1 MKLKLTLLRPG
12 GDAADLVVTVEPT
25 APLRSVAEALAE
37 RDPRGAGV
45 SYAGQ
50 VGLRL
55 HGDDGRTTLPP
66 PDATVTDVALRSGS
80 RVSLAPITEFREAG
94 RGAPVATLRV
104 VDGPDAGREFPLPQG
119 TSLIGRAR
127 SSDVRLS
134 DPLVSKEHARLN
146 VGDTVEIVDL
156 RSANGIL
163 VGGGQVERAV
173 LGRDDVAVL
182 GETTIAVVQ
191 HRAAGEGQGAGPT
204 LDFNRSP
211 RLTERYTG
219 RTFDVPEA
227 PTPPRPSRLPVLSL
241 IAPLVLGAVIY
252 AVTRSVYSLLF
263 VAFSPIL
270 GVGTYLEGRIGNKR
284 THRRAREAWRAQLA
298 ELTAEVDAEHGREA
312 AVRRAEN
319 PSVAEVGTAAV
330 RQTTLLW
337 SRRREMPEFLQVRLG
352 LGRQA
357 SRSSVA
363 DDRQRGVEL
372 DLQRDREQLVAHAA
386 EVDGVPVVADLRG
399 VGAVGV
405 GGHGETAAAV
415 ARGLLVQL
423 VGLHSPAD
431 LVVVGVAA
439 AGTAR
444 RWEWLKWLPHTN
456 SPYSPLPG
464 GHLETSPSGC
474 AELVGALDDLVER
487 RRGTR
492 PADGED
498 PAMPRIVVV
507 VENDAPVSRARLVQL
522 AERGGPAGVHVL
534 WVAPSVERLPAACRV
549 FVDVPPQGP
558 AAAGLPDAGEL
569 VTPLE
574 VEPVSAE
581 QAELLGRRL
590 APVVDVGALVDDA
603 SDLPVSV
610 TTLSL
615 TGPALGAS
623 AAAVAERWTET
634 DSLPVREGDPV
645 VPRRAQLT
653 LRAVVGQSA
662 GSAMH
667 LDLRTQG
674 PHALVGGTTGSGK
687 SEFLQTWVL
696 TMAAAYSP
704 ARVTFLFVDY
714 KGGSAF
720 KDCVDLPHSV
730 GMVTDLSPHLVR
742 RALTSLNAEL
752 RHREELL
759 NRHGYKDLAAMEKAG
774 VPGCPPSL
782 VIVVD
787 EFAALVHEVPEFV
800 DGVVNVA
807 QRGRSLG
814 LHLILATQ
822 RPAGVIKDNLRANT
836 NLRVAL
842 RMADEADSVD
852 VLGTPVAAGF
862 DPELPGRAVAKTGPG
877 RLTVFQS
884 SYSGGTTPDEAPPPE
899 VQVDELAFGPSAR
912 WERPLVEE
920 AGEEGPADMTRM
932 VATITAATR
941 HLEIPAPRRPWLPAL
956 AEVYDLARMPRAD
969 MRVDSRVVL
978 GVGDV
983 PERQVQPPVAFEPD
997 RDGNMAVFGTGGTG
1011 KSALLRTVAVSAGLT
1026 VRGGACQVY
1035 ALDFAGGALT
1045 MLEEL
1050 PHVGAVVLG
1059 DDGERV
1065 LRLLRTLRAL
1075 IDDRAPRWAAVR
1087 AGSLGD
1093 YRRLAERPDEPRIVL
1108 LVDGLAAFRQEYEFS
1123 RRNKTWDLFT
1133 GIAAEGRQFGV
1144 HVVVSADRPAT
1155 MSSALGSAI
1164 QRRLVLRLADDND
1177 YALLG
1182 VPTDVLGATSPP
1194 GRGMLDGQEC
1204 QIAVLGG
1211 SRSVADQAAA
1221 VSRFAA
1227 ALRDAGVQEA
1237 PEVGRLPSRVPL
1249 SALPVAV
1256 DDLPTIGVDDEELTP
1271 LGVDPRGAFMIS
1283 GPSGS
1288 GRTTALVTLALS
1300 VARWRPEARLVYL
1313 GNPRSALLTAVPWA
1327 ATATDAEAV
1336 AAQAKDVLARIEDDR
1351 APFHLVVVERIAD
1364 LNGTPA
1370 EAQVAALVN
1379 ALRTRGH
1386 GVVGDGETGQLTG
1399 FQAPIQALRAERR
1412 GFALQPDANDGS
1424 VLWQAPFGA
1433 PVRAEFPPGRGFLV
1447 VRGTVRRVQLAVP
1460 E

>member
-12 GDAADLVVTVEPT
+12 GEASDVVVTVEPT
-25 APLRSVAEALAE
+25 APLMSVAEALAE
-37 RDPRGAGV
+37 RDPRGAGGPV
-45 SYAGQ
+45 AGR

-55 HGDDGRTTLPP
+55 HAEDGRTALPP
-66 PDATVTDVALRSGS
+66 PDATVAEVALRSGS
-80 RVSLAPITEFREAG
+80 RVSLAPISEFRDVG

-104 VDGPDAGREFPLPQG
+104 LSGPDAGREFPLPQG
-119 TSLIGRAR
+119 SSTIGRAR

-163 VGGGQVERAV
+163 VGGGQVERAP

-182 GETTIAVVQ
+182 GETAIAVVL
-191 HRAAGEGQGAGPT
+191 HRAAGEGQPATPS

-211 RLTERYTG
+211 RLAPRYEG
-219 RTFDVPEA
+219 LEHVAPDA
-227 PTPPRPSRLPVLSL
+227 PTPPTLSRLPWLSL
-241 IAPLVLGAVIY
+241 IAPLVMGGVIY

-263 VAFSPIL
+263 LAMSPIL

-284 THRRAREAWRAQLA
+284 AHRKARAKHREALA
-298 ELTAEVDAEHGREA
+298 ELAEEIDAAHLQEA
-312 AVRRAEN
+312 EVRRAEN
-319 PSVAEVGTAAV
+319 PSVAEVAAAAL
-330 RQTTLLW
+330 RQTTLMW

-363 DDRQRGVEL
+363 ENRQRGVEA
-372 DLQRDREQLVAHAA
+372 DLLQEHADLVTRAA
-386 EVDGVPVVADLRG
+386 VVDGVPVVGDLRE
-399 VGAVGV
+399 VGAIGV
-405 GGHGETAAAV
+405 GGAGDRAAGV
-415 ARGLLVQL
+415 ARGLLLQL
-423 VGLHSPAD
+423 VALHSPAD
-431 LVVVGVAA
+431 LVVVGVASP
-439 AGTAR
+439 GSAR

-474 AELVGALDDLVER
+474 AELVGALDDLVEKR
-487 RRGTR
+487 SAGRSE
-492 PADGED
+492 DGG
-498 PAMPRIVVV
+498 PTPRVVLV
-507 VENDAPVSRARLVQL
+507 VENDAPVTRARLVQL
-522 AERGGPAGVHVL
+522 AERGGAAGVHVL
-534 WVAPSVERLPAACRV
+534 WLSPAVEALPASCRV

-558 AAAGLPDAGEL
+558 AAAGLVGAGEL

-574 VEPVSAE
+574 VESLPVE
-581 QAELLGRRL
+581 QATMVARRL
-590 APVVDVGALVDDA
+590 APVVDVGALVEDE
-603 SDLPVSV
+603 SDLPITV
-610 TTLSL
+610 TTLAL
-615 TGPALGAS
+615 VGPALGRDAG
-623 AAAVAERWTET
+623 AVVERWTET
-634 DSLPVREGDPV
+634 DSLPVRPGDPV
-645 VPRRAQLT
+645 VPRRKQLS
-653 LRAVVGQSA
+653 LRALVGQSA
-662 GSAMH
+662 TSALH

-696 TMAAAYSP
+696 AMAAAYSP

-720 KDCVDLPHSV
+720 KDCVSLPHSV

-759 NRHGYKDLAAMEKAG
+759 NRHGFKDLAAMEKAG

-787 EFAALVHEVPEFV
+787 EFAALVNEVPEFV

-842 RMADEADSVD
+842 RMADEADSTD
-852 VLGTPVAAGF
+852 VLGTPLAAGF
-862 DPELPGRAVAKTGPG
+862 DPELPGRAAAKTGPG

-884 SYSGGTTPDEAPPPE
+884 GFSGGHTPEEAPPPE
-899 VQVDELAFGPSAR
+899 VAVDDLAFGPARR
-912 WERPLVEE
+912 WERPQGEE
-920 AGEEGPADMTRM
+920 VPEEGPSDMARM
-932 VATITAATR
+932 VASITEATR
-941 HLEIPAPRRPWLPAL
+941 RLDIPAPRRPWLPAL
-956 AEVYDLARMPRAD
+956 ADVYDLARLPRAE

-997 RDGNMAVFGTGGTG
+997 RDGNMVVFGTGGTG

-1026 VRGGACQVY
+1026 VRGGASQVY
-1035 ALDFAGGALT
+1035 ALDFAGGALS

-1050 PHVGAVVLG
+1050 PHVGAVVTG

-1065 LRLLRTLRAL
+1065 VRLLRHLTAVV
-1075 IDDRAPRWAAVR
+1075 DDRAPRWAAVR

-1093 YRRLAERPDEPRIVL
+1093 YRRLADRPDEPRIVL
-1108 LVDGLAAFRQEYEFS
+1108 LVDGLAAFRQEYEFTNRS
-1123 RRNKTWDLFT
+1123 KVWEMFT
-1133 GIAAEGRQFGV
+1133 AVAAEGRQLGV

-1155 MSSALGSAI
+1155 LSSGLGSAI

-1177 YALLG
+1177 YAVMGL
-1182 VPTDVLGATSPP
+1182 PTDVLGASSPP
-1194 GRGMLDGQEC
+1194 GRGMLDGEEV

-1211 SRSVADQAAA
+1211 SRSVADQASA

-1227 ALRDAGVQEA
+1227 ALRQAGVAEA
-1237 PEVGRLPSRVPL
+1237 PEIGRLPSRVAL
-1249 SALPVAV
+1249 STLPVAV
-1256 DDLPTIGVDDEELTP
+1256 GDLPVVGIGDEDLQP
-1271 LGVDPRGAFMIS
+1271 IAFDPRGATILS
-1283 GPSGS
+1283 GPGGS
-1288 GRTTALVTLALS
+1288 GRTTALATLALA
-1300 VARWRPEARLVYL
+1300 VHRWQPRARLVYL
-1313 GNPRSALLTAVPWA
+1313 GNPRSPLVSALPWA
-1327 ATATDAEAV
+1327 ACATDVEGIAAV
-1336 AAQAKDVLARIEDDR
+1336 AKDVLAQVEDAA
-1351 APFHLVVVERIAD
+1351 APFHFVVLERLAD
-1364 LNGTPA
+1364 LNATSA
-1370 EAQVAALVN
+1370 ETTIAALVT
-1379 ALRTRGH
+1379 ALRTGGH

-1399 FQAPIQALRAERR
+1399 FQAPMQALRADRK
-1412 GFALQPDANDGS
+1412 GVALMPEALDGTS
-1424 VLWQAPFGA
+1424 LFQAPFGNPA
-1433 PVRAEFPPGRGFLV
+1433 RAEFPPGRGFLV
-1447 VRGTVRRVQLAVP
+1447 VRGTVRKVQLAVP